1 MFAGLKRVFADLV
14 VHVERSKV
22 VDGIHESRVDH
33 CLIVGEDGHFG
44 IWLKIAEID
53 VWCGQRIFGGWIEH
67 GGAGWR
73 PFAPFFAER
82 VMQRIQAE
90 RQSAR
95 EDDFF
100 MSLIWTFR
108 RVAIAGVIAVA
119 LLITTNIL
127 YKQDLSLD
135 SILAVP
141 QVTLENALELDE
153 LIVRE

>member
-1 MFAGLKRVFADLV
+1 MKSKKRDTMNHHLKTLLYRSFDEKLSPEEQHQLASALNNFAELRIEKQQIEALRETLT
-14 VHVERSKV
+14 
-22 VDGIHESRVDH
+22 
-33 CLIVGEDGHFG
+33 GEP
-44 IWLKIAEID
+44 KP
-53 VWCGQRIFGGWIEH
+53 Q
-67 GGAGWR
+67 
-73 PFAPFFAER
+73 FAPFFAER
-82 VMQRIQAE
+82 VMQRIHAE